1 MNNTMKQLAEGV
13 EKLTRRN
20 TKTNKSTG
28 CHCHATPKTPNNLNR
43 GTETPVLWIPPT
55 TSRFSSALKMLNIDD
70 VRDLSGLCIN
80 TESNIVSKID
90 GLGKAIVVYIADN
103 GGDSKFTHFRWVIG
117 DDPNHPKSINHAQ
130 IAMCDINNQPIAI
143 YKWQAEGNPKTVS
156 DYKREYENMTK
167 MFACFIISA
176 TEEFIKKAS
185 AATPHIK
192 PEPKPEE
199 VKIDTIVDPPA
210 DKISGYDTE
219 EEAPSSSII
228 TTSVEEV
235 IDIDVDDLKEAEV
248 DDLKE
253 AEEDNDN
260 KEVYNPTISKDD
272 NLPIIEGELGKLLD
286 MHEKIYP
293 SQCFKGWIR
302 LQTLAQKKDFS
313 KDKEFMS
320 KLRNVVE
327 NPIPFKMGQEYVRAV
342 RCW

>member
-20 TKTNKSTG
+20 ETNKSTG
-28 CHCHATPKTPNNLNR
+28 CHCHATPNNNLNG

-55 TSRFSSALKMLNIDD
+55 TSRFSSALKMLNIND

-80 TESNIVSKID
+80 TESNIVSRID

-167 MFACFIISA
+167 MFACFIIST

-228 TTSVEEV
+228 TTLVEEV
-235 IDIDVDDLKEAEV
+235 ADKDVNNLEVEKNEKNNNDTDQDQNSISEKDLNKHSEEMESNDAGDTEDTVSNFHINNYKKID
-248 DDLKE
+248 
-253 AEEDNDN
+253 
-260 KEVYNPTISKDD
+260 S
-272 NLPIIEGELGKLLD
+272 LLD
-286 MHEKIYP
+286 SVLDQAISM
-293 SQCFKGWIR
+293 
-302 LQTLAQKKDFS
+302 FS
-313 KDKEFMS
+313 NYYS
-320 KLRNVVE
+320 K
-327 NPIPFKMGQEYVRAV
+327 
-342 RCW
+342 

>member
-20 TKTNKSTG
+20 ETNKSTG
-28 CHCHATPKTPNNLNR
+28 CHCHATPNNNLNG

-55 TSRFSSALKMLNIDD
+55 TSRFSSALKMLNIND

-80 TESNIVSKID
+80 TESNIVSRID

-130 IAMCDINNQPIAI
+130 IAMCDTNNQPIAI
-143 YKWQAEGNPKTVS
+143 YKWQAEGNPKTNE

-167 MFACFIISA
+167 MFACFIIST

-199 VKIDTIVDPPA
+199 VKIDTIIDPPA

-228 TTSVEEV
+228 TTLVEEV
-235 IDIDVDDLKEAEV
+235 ADKDVNNLEVEKNEKNNNDTDQDQSSISEKDLNKHSEEMESNDAGDTEDMVSNFHINNYKKID
-248 DDLKE
+248 
-253 AEEDNDN
+253 
-260 KEVYNPTISKDD
+260 S
-272 NLPIIEGELGKLLD
+272 LLD
-286 MHEKIYP
+286 SVLDQAISM
-293 SQCFKGWIR
+293 
-302 LQTLAQKKDFS
+302 FS
-313 KDKEFMS
+313 NYYS
-320 KLRNVVE
+320 K
-327 NPIPFKMGQEYVRAV
+327 
-342 RCW
+342 

>member
-13 EKLTRRN
+13 EKLTTRRN
-20 TKTNKSTG
+20 ETNKSTG
-28 CHCHATPKTPNNLNR
+28 CHCHATPNNNLNG

-55 TSRFSSALKMLNIDD
+55 TSRFSSALKMLNIND

-80 TESNIVSKID
+80 TESNIVSRID

-143 YKWQAEGNPKTVS
+143 YKWQAEGNPKTNE

-192 PEPKPEE
+192 PENNQPKPEE
-199 VKIDTIVDPPA
+199 VKIDTIIDPPA
-210 DKISGYDTE
+210 DKISGYDTDTE
-219 EEAPSSSII
+219 VEGTAPTSII
-228 TTSVEEV
+228 TTSVNDV
-235 IDIDVDDLKEAEV
+235 IDVDDNEIKPAAEIEESEEEKNKI
-248 DDLKE
+248 DFESADLE
-253 AEEDNDN
+253 
-260 KEVYNPTISKDD
+260 T
-272 NLPIIEGELGKLLD
+272 LLD
-286 MHEKIYP
+286 EHEKIYP
-293 SQCFKGWIR
+293 DYRLKSWIK
-302 LQTLAQKKDFS
+302 TLTNVKKKDFS
-313 KDKEFMS
+313 KDDVFMT
-320 KLRNVVE
+320 KLRNVVK
-327 NPIPFKMGQEYVRAV
+327 NPIPKTKYFEMGPDNYYRTVG
-342 RCW
+342 CGY

>member
-1 MNNTMKQLAEGV
+1 MNNTMKRLAEGV

-20 TKTNKSTG
+20 TETNKSTG

-55 TSRFSSALKMLNIDD
+55 TSRFSSALKMLNIND

-80 TESNIVSKID
+80 TESNIVSRID

-167 MFACFIISA
+167 MFACFIIST

-228 TTSVEEV
+228 TTLVEEV
-235 IDIDVDDLKEAEV
+235 ADKDVNNLEVEKNEKNNNDTDQDQNSISEKDLNKHSEEMESNDAGDTEDTVSNFHINNYKKID
-248 DDLKE
+248 
-253 AEEDNDN
+253 
-260 KEVYNPTISKDD
+260 S
-272 NLPIIEGELGKLLD
+272 LLD
-286 MHEKIYP
+286 SVLDQAISM
-293 SQCFKGWIR
+293 
-302 LQTLAQKKDFS
+302 FS
-313 KDKEFMS
+313 NYYS
-320 KLRNVVE
+320 K
-327 NPIPFKMGQEYVRAV
+327 
-342 RCW
+342 

>member
-1 MNNTMKQLAEGV
+1 MKQLAEGV

-20 TKTNKSTG
+20 TETKTNKSTG
-28 CHCHATPKTPNNLNR
+28 CHCHATPNNNLNG

-55 TSRFSSALKMLNIDD
+55 TSRFSSALKMLNIND

-80 TESNIVSKID
+80 TESNIVSRID

-167 MFACFIISA
+167 MFACFIIST
-176 TEEFIKKAS
+176 TEEFIKEAS

-192 PEPKPEE
+192 PDNNQSKPEE

-235 IDIDVDDLKEAEV
+235 VDKDVNNLEVEKNEKNNNDTDQDQNSISEKDLNKHSEEMESNDAGDTEDMVSNFHINNYKKID
-248 DDLKE
+248 
-253 AEEDNDN
+253 
-260 KEVYNPTISKDD
+260 S
-272 NLPIIEGELGKLLD
+272 LLD
-286 MHEKIYP
+286 SVFDQAISM
-293 SQCFKGWIR
+293 
-302 LQTLAQKKDFS
+302 FS
-313 KDKEFMS
+313 NYYS
-320 KLRNVVE
+320 K
-327 NPIPFKMGQEYVRAV
+327 
-342 RCW
+342 

>member
-1 MNNTMKQLAEGV
+1 MKQLAEGV

-55 TSRFSSALKMLNIDD
+55 TSRFSSALKMLNIND
-70 VRDLSGLCIN
+70 VKDLSGLCID
-80 TESNIVSKID
+80 TESNIVSRID

-130 IAMCDINNQPIAI
+130 IAMCNINNQPIAI

-192 PEPKPEE
+192 PENNQPKPEE
-199 VKIDTIVDPPA
+199 VKIDTIIDPPA

-228 TTSVEEV
+228 TTLVEEV
-235 IDIDVDDLKEAEV
+235 VDKDVNNLEVEKNEKNNNDTDQDQNSISEKDLNKHSEEMESNDAGDTEDMVSNFHINNYKKID
-248 DDLKE
+248 
-253 AEEDNDN
+253 
-260 KEVYNPTISKDD
+260 S
-272 NLPIIEGELGKLLD
+272 LLD
-286 MHEKIYP
+286 SVFDQAISM
-293 SQCFKGWIR
+293 
-302 LQTLAQKKDFS
+302 FS
-313 KDKEFMS
+313 NYYS
-320 KLRNVVE
+320 K
-327 NPIPFKMGQEYVRAV
+327 
-342 RCW
+342 

>member
-1 MNNTMKQLAEGV
+1 MNNTMRELAEGV

-20 TKTNKSTG
+20 TETNKSTG

-55 TSRFSSALKMLNIDD
+55 TSRFSSALKMLNIND

-143 YKWQAEGNPKTVS
+143 YKWQAEGNPKTNE

-167 MFACFIISA
+167 MFACFIIST

-199 VKIDTIVDPPA
+199 VNIDTIVDPPA

-228 TTSVEEV
+228 TTLVEEV
-235 IDIDVDDLKEAEV
+235 ADKDVNNLEVEKNEKNNNDTDQDQSSISEKDLNKHSEEMESNDAGDTEDMVSNFHINNYKKID
-248 DDLKE
+248 
-253 AEEDNDN
+253 
-260 KEVYNPTISKDD
+260 S
-272 NLPIIEGELGKLLD
+272 LLD
-286 MHEKIYP
+286 SVLDQAISM
-293 SQCFKGWIR
+293 
-302 LQTLAQKKDFS
+302 FS
-313 KDKEFMS
+313 NYYS
-320 KLRNVVE
+320 K
-327 NPIPFKMGQEYVRAV
+327 
-342 RCW
+342 

>member
-13 EKLTRRN
+13 EKLTTKRN
-20 TKTNKSTG
+20 TETNKSTG
-28 CHCHATPKTPNNLNR
+28 CHCHATPNNNLNG

-55 TSRFSSALKMLNIDD
+55 TSRFSSALKMLNIND

-80 TESNIVSKID
+80 TESNIVSRID

-117 DDPNHPKSINHAQ
+117 DDPNHPKSVNHAQ

-143 YKWQAEGNPKTVS
+143 YKWQAEGNPKTNE

-167 MFACFIISA
+167 MFACFIIST

-199 VKIDTIVDPPA
+199 VKIDTIIDPPA

-228 TTSVEEV
+228 TTLVEEV
-235 IDIDVDDLKEAEV
+235 ADKDVNNLEVEKNEKNNNDTDQDQSSISEKDLNKHSEEMESNDAGDTEDMVSNFHINNYKKID
-248 DDLKE
+248 
-253 AEEDNDN
+253 
-260 KEVYNPTISKDD
+260 S
-272 NLPIIEGELGKLLD
+272 LLD
-286 MHEKIYP
+286 SVLDQAISM
-293 SQCFKGWIR
+293 
-302 LQTLAQKKDFS
+302 FS
-313 KDKEFMS
+313 NYYS
-320 KLRNVVE
+320 K
-327 NPIPFKMGQEYVRAV
+327 
-342 RCW
+342 

>member
-13 EKLTRRN
+13 EKLTTRRN
-20 TKTNKSTG
+20 ETNKSTG
-28 CHCHATPKTPNNLNR
+28 CHCHATPNNNLNR

-55 TSRFSSALKMLNIDD
+55 TSRFSSALKMLNIND
-70 VRDLSGLCIN
+70 VRDLSGLCID
-80 TESNIVSKID
+80 TESNIVSRID

-130 IAMCDINNQPIAI
+130 IAMCDTNNQPIAI

-192 PEPKPEE
+192 PENNQPKSEE
-199 VKIDTIVDPPA
+199 VKIDTIIDPPA

-219 EEAPSSSII
+219 EETPSSVLS
-228 TTSVEEV
+228 TSVEEV
-235 IDIDVDDLKEAEV
+235 IDVNIDSLKEVEKNEKNNN
-248 DDLKE
+248 DIDQNSTSEKDLNKHS
-253 AEEDNDN
+253 EEMESNDAGD
-260 KEVYNPTISKDD
+260 TKDTVSNSHINNYKKID
-272 NLPIIEGELGKLLD
+272 SLLD
-286 MHEKIYP
+286 GVFDQVISM
-293 SQCFKGWIR
+293 
-302 LQTLAQKKDFS
+302 FS
-313 KDKEFMS
+313 NYYS
-320 KLRNVVE
+320 K
-327 NPIPFKMGQEYVRAV
+327 
-342 RCW
+342 

>member
-20 TKTNKSTG
+20 TETKTNKSTG
-28 CHCHATPKTPNNLNR
+28 CHCHATPNNNLNG

-55 TSRFSSALKMLNIDD
+55 TSRFSSALKMLNIND

-80 TESNIVSKID
+80 TESNIVSRID

-167 MFACFIISA
+167 MFACFIIST
-176 TEEFIKKAS
+176 TEEFIKEAS

-192 PEPKPEE
+192 PDNNQSKPEE

-235 IDIDVDDLKEAEV
+235 VDKDVNNLEVEKNEKNNNDTDQDQNSISEKDLNKHSEEMESNDAGDTEDMVSNFHINNYKKID
-248 DDLKE
+248 
-253 AEEDNDN
+253 
-260 KEVYNPTISKDD
+260 S
-272 NLPIIEGELGKLLD
+272 LLD
-286 MHEKIYP
+286 SVFDQAISM
-293 SQCFKGWIR
+293 
-302 LQTLAQKKDFS
+302 FS
-313 KDKEFMS
+313 NYYS
-320 KLRNVVE
+320 K
-327 NPIPFKMGQEYVRAV
+327 
-342 RCW
+342 

>member
-20 TKTNKSTG
+20 TETNKSTG
-28 CHCHATPKTPNNLNR
+28 CHCHATPNNNLNG

-55 TSRFSSALKMLNIDD
+55 TSRFSSALKMLNIND

-80 TESNIVSKID
+80 TESNIVSRID

-130 IAMCDINNQPIAI
+130 IAMCDMNNQPIAI

-192 PEPKPEE
+192 PENNQPKPEE
-199 VKIDTIVDPPA
+199 VKIDAIIDPPA

-219 EEAPSSSII
+219 EKAPSSSII
-228 TTSVEEV
+228 TTLVEEV
-235 IDIDVDDLKEAEV
+235 ADKDVNNLEVEKNEKNNNDTDQDQNSISEKDLNKHSEEMESNDAGDTEDMVSNFHINNYKKID
-248 DDLKE
+248 
-253 AEEDNDN
+253 
-260 KEVYNPTISKDD
+260 S
-272 NLPIIEGELGKLLD
+272 LLD
-286 MHEKIYP
+286 SVLDQAISM
-293 SQCFKGWIR
+293 
-302 LQTLAQKKDFS
+302 FS
-313 KDKEFMS
+313 NYYS
-320 KLRNVVE
+320 K
-327 NPIPFKMGQEYVRAV
+327 
-342 RCW
+342 

>member
-20 TKTNKSTG
+20 TETKTNKSTG
-28 CHCHATPKTPNNLNR
+28 CHCHATPNNNLNG

-55 TSRFSSALKMLNIDD
+55 TSRFSSALKMLNIND

-80 TESNIVSKID
+80 TESNIVSRID

-167 MFACFIISA
+167 MFACFIIST
-176 TEEFIKKAS
+176 TEEFIKEAS

-192 PEPKPEE
+192 PDNNQSKPEE

-219 EEAPSSSII
+219 EEAPLSSII

-235 IDIDVDDLKEAEV
+235 VDKDVNNLEVEKNEKNNNDTDQDQNSISEKDLNKHSEEMESNDAGDTEDMVSNFHINNYKKID
-248 DDLKE
+248 
-253 AEEDNDN
+253 
-260 KEVYNPTISKDD
+260 S
-272 NLPIIEGELGKLLD
+272 LLD
-286 MHEKIYP
+286 SVFDQAISM
-293 SQCFKGWIR
+293 
-302 LQTLAQKKDFS
+302 FS
-313 KDKEFMS
+313 NYYS
-320 KLRNVVE
+320 K
-327 NPIPFKMGQEYVRAV
+327 
-342 RCW
+342 

>member
-1 MNNTMKQLAEGV
+1 MNNTIKQLAEGV

-20 TKTNKSTG
+20 ETNKSTG
-28 CHCHATPKTPNNLNR
+28 CHCHATPNNNLNG

-55 TSRFSSALKMLNIDD
+55 TSRFSSALKMLNIND

-80 TESNIVSKID
+80 TESNIVSRID

-167 MFACFIISA
+167 MFACFIIST

-228 TTSVEEV
+228 TTLVEEV
-235 IDIDVDDLKEAEV
+235 ADKDVNNLEVEKNEKNNNDTDQDQNSISEKDLNKHSEEMESNDAGDTEDTVSNFHINNYKKID
-248 DDLKE
+248 
-253 AEEDNDN
+253 
-260 KEVYNPTISKDD
+260 S
-272 NLPIIEGELGKLLD
+272 LLD
-286 MHEKIYP
+286 SVLDQAISM
-293 SQCFKGWIR
+293 
-302 LQTLAQKKDFS
+302 FS
-313 KDKEFMS
+313 NYYS
-320 KLRNVVE
+320 K
-327 NPIPFKMGQEYVRAV
+327 
-342 RCW
+342 

>member
-1 MNNTMKQLAEGV
+1 MNNTMKRLAEGV

-20 TKTNKSTG
+20 TETNKLTG
-28 CHCHATPKTPNNLNR
+28 CHCHATPNNNLNR

-55 TSRFSSALKMLNIDD
+55 TSRFSSALKMLNIND

-80 TESNIVSKID
+80 TESNIVSRID

-130 IAMCDINNQPIAI
+130 IAMCNINNQPIAI
-143 YKWQAEGNPKTVS
+143 YKWQAESNPKTNE

-176 TEEFIKKAS
+176 TEEFVKKAS

-192 PEPKPEE
+192 PENNQPKPEE
-199 VKIDTIVDPPA
+199 VKIDTIIDPPA

-219 EEAPSSSII
+219 EEATSSSIV

-235 IDIDVDDLKEAEV
+235 IDIDVDNLEEVEKNEKNNNDIDQNSTSEKDLNKHS
-248 DDLKE
+248 
-253 AEEDNDN
+253 EEMESNDAGD
-260 KEVYNPTISKDD
+260 TKDTVSNSLINNYKKID
-272 NLPIIEGELGKLLD
+272 SLLD
-286 MHEKIYP
+286 GVFDQVISM
-293 SQCFKGWIR
+293 
-302 LQTLAQKKDFS
+302 FS
-313 KDKEFMS
+313 NYYS
-320 KLRNVVE
+320 K
-327 NPIPFKMGQEYVRAV
+327 
-342 RCW
+342 

>member
-1 MNNTMKQLAEGV
+1 MNNTMKRLAEGV

-20 TKTNKSTG
+20 TETNKLTG
-28 CHCHATPKTPNNLNR
+28 CHCHATPNNNLNR

-55 TSRFSSALKMLNIDD
+55 TSRFSSALKMLNIND

-80 TESNIVSKID
+80 TESNIVSRID

-130 IAMCDINNQPIAI
+130 IAMCNINNQPIAI
-143 YKWQAEGNPKTVS
+143 YKWQAESNPKTNE

-176 TEEFIKKAS
+176 TEEFVKKAS

-192 PEPKPEE
+192 PENNQPKPEE
-199 VKIDTIVDPPA
+199 VKIDTIIDPPA

-219 EEAPSSSII
+219 EEATSSSIV

-235 IDIDVDDLKEAEV
+235 EKNEKNNNDIDQNSTSEKDLNKHS
-248 DDLKE
+248 
-253 AEEDNDN
+253 EEMESNDAGD
-260 KEVYNPTISKDD
+260 TKDTVSNSLINNYKKID
-272 NLPIIEGELGKLLD
+272 SLLD
-286 MHEKIYP
+286 GVFDQVISM
-293 SQCFKGWIR
+293 
-302 LQTLAQKKDFS
+302 FS
-313 KDKEFMS
+313 NYYS
-320 KLRNVVE
+320 K
-327 NPIPFKMGQEYVRAV
+327 
-342 RCW
+342 

>member
-55 TSRFSSALKMLNIDD
+55 TSRFSSALKMLNIND
-70 VRDLSGLCIN
+70 VKDLSGLCID
-80 TESNIVSKID
+80 TESNIVSRID

-130 IAMCDINNQPIAI
+130 IAMCNINNQPIAI

-192 PEPKPEE
+192 PENNQPKPEE
-199 VKIDTIVDPPA
+199 VKIDTIIDPPA

-228 TTSVEEV
+228 TTLVEEV
-235 IDIDVDDLKEAEV
+235 VDKDVNNLEVEKNEKNNNDTDQDQNSISEKDLNKHSEEMESNDAGDTEDMVSNFHINNYKKID
-248 DDLKE
+248 
-253 AEEDNDN
+253 
-260 KEVYNPTISKDD
+260 S
-272 NLPIIEGELGKLLD
+272 LLD
-286 MHEKIYP
+286 SVFDQAISM
-293 SQCFKGWIR
+293 
-302 LQTLAQKKDFS
+302 FS
-313 KDKEFMS
+313 NYYS
-320 KLRNVVE
+320 K
-327 NPIPFKMGQEYVRAV
+327 
-342 RCW
+342 